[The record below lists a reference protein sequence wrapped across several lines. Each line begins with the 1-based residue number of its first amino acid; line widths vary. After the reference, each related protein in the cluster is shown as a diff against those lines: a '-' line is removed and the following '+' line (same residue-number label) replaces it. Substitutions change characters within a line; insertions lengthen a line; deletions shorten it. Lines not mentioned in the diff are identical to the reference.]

1 MMNSARKIL
10 GAAVALAAL
19 ACAPLAQAK
28 LVTFD
33 IKWANETGANIAS
46 AVMTLDSG
54 FIHTGGYGAPGISMS
69 NIQNFTLTVSGASV
83 GNGVF
88 GKSDFSGI
96 SFYAK
101 SPLDLGHELIGQP
114 VMVQYGGV
122 STPFGYGDADGAT
135 GAFDLWAYSATT
147 PHTVRPFA
155 IITDSTGPFSDYL
168 RVSSILARD
177 GEGLTMTPVPEPE
190 TYAMML
196 GGLALVGLA
205 SRRKKA

>member
-1 MMNSARKIL
+1 MNSARKFL

-46 AVMTLDSG
+46 AVMTLDSE
-54 FIHTGGYGAPGISMS
+54 FIHVGGYGTPGISMNS
-69 NIQNFTLTVSGASV
+69 IQSFTLTVSGASV

-88 GKSDFSGI
+88 GKDDFSGI
-96 SFYAK
+96 SFYAQ
-101 SPLDLGHELIGQP
+101 SPLDLGHELIGQQ
-114 VMVQYGGV
+114 VMVPYGGG
-122 STPFGYGDADGAT
+122 SFPLAYGDADGAT
-135 GAFDLWAYSATT
+135 GAFDLWANAVTT

-155 IITDSTGPFSDYL
+155 IITDSSGEFSDFL

-190 TYAMML
+190 TYALML

-205 SRRKKA
+205 GRRKKA